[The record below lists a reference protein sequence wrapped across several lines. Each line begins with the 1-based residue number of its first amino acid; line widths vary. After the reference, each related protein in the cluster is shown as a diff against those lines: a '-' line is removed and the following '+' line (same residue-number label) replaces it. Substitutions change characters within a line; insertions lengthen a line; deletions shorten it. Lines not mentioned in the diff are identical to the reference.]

1 MQKRIM
7 IILISLAFLS
17 SSLILLASC
26 KTKPQPPIE
35 EKIGPAPEEQ
45 KGREISEEDL
55 AALDAKRQKEEKA
68 KRYAE
73 LFRAF
78 ETENIYFAF
87 DRSDL
92 SDKAK
97 ETLKRKAEWL
107 AENSEKVR
115 IEGHCDERGSNAYN
129 LALGHRRA
137 SSAKKYLVA
146 LGISSGRV
154 YTVSY
159 GEEKPADR
167 RHNETAWAMNRRDE
181 FKLTK

>member
-1 MQKRIM
+1 MRKRIM
-7 IILISLAFLS
+7 IILISLAFVS
-17 SSLILLASC
+17 SSLIFLASC
-26 KTKPQPPIE
+26 KTKPQPPVE
-35 EKIGPAPEEQ
+35 EKIGPAPEE
-45 KGREISEEDL
+45 KAGREISEEDL
-55 AALDAKRQKEEKA
+55 ASLEAKRRKEGKA

-78 ETENIYFAF
+78 ETENVYFAF

-92 SDKAK
+92 TDEAK
-97 ETLKRKAEWL
+97 TTLKRKAEWL

-146 LGISSGRV
+146 LGLSSERI

-167 RHNETAWAMNRRDE
+167 RNNETAWAKNRRDE